1 MDYSETKTYN
11 VFLFSF
17 RNDNAKP
24 PQYVL
29 NEKFEILT
37 NFTKSNTL
45 IIQNPDEGKSLVI
58 IDKDFHLKCMKKLIV
73 NRRSLKTKS
82 QKNNIQFS

>member
-1 MDYSETKTYN
+1 MDYTETKTYD

-58 IDKDFHLKCMKKLIV
+58 IDKDFHLKCMKKINSEQTV
-73 NRRSLKTKS
+73 AKNKKS
-82 QKNNIQFS
+82 KK